1 MILLTILIF
10 ILPRNKKKNSKK
22 KKSLSLEAVTQ
33 KVTVIEGRMSVLE
46 SSFEIL
52 IQKTAELMEE
62 LRLTHEQLAIKTE
75 DLILLR
81 MERSRTTT
89 ECKDVD
95 VDALKEELE
104 CLSLRMDI
112 GER

>member
-1 MILLTILIF
+1 
-10 ILPRNKKKNSKK
+10 
-22 KKSLSLEAVTQ
+22 
-33 KVTVIEGRMSVLE
+33 MSVLE
-46 SSFEIL
+46 SSFETL

-62 LRLTHEQLAIKTE
+62 LRLTHEQLATRTQ

-89 ECKDVD
+89 ECTKDVD
-95 VDALKEELE
+95 DLKEDSEVE
-104 CLSLRMDI
+104 CLRTDI

>member
-10 ILPRNKKKNSKK
+10 ILPRNKKKTHK

-95 VDALKEELE
+95 VDVLKEELE

>member
-1 MILLTILIF
+1 
-10 ILPRNKKKNSKK
+10 
-22 KKSLSLEAVTQ
+22 
-33 KVTVIEGRMSVLE
+33 MSILE
-46 SSFEIL
+46 SSFQIL

-62 LRLTHEQLAIKTE
+62 LRLTHEELAARNQ

-81 MERSRTTT
+81 MESERSRTT

-95 VDALKEELE
+95 DVLSEEVE
-104 CLSLRMDI
+104 CLRLDI

>member
-1 MILLTILIF
+1 MT
-10 ILPRNKKKNSKK
+10 
-22 KKSLSLEAVTQ
+22 
-33 KVTVIEGRMSVLE
+33 VLE

-62 LRLTHEQLAIKTE
+62 LRLTHEQLATRTQ

-81 MERSRTTT
+81 MERARTT

-95 VDALKEELE
+95 VLKEEVE
-104 CLSLRMDI
+104 CLSLRTDI